1 MRTATEMLSKS
12 EITRKGRDGNAHS
25 TPPRPRHLPQNC
37 QKNYLVAS
45 APRPAP
51 TRPCDLSKSLC
62 PIKPAFTHTASASRL

>member
-25 TPPRPRHLPQNC
+25 TPPRPRHLPQN
-37 QKNYLVAS
+37 YLVAS

-51 TRPCDLSKSLC
+51 TRPCDLSNSFC
-62 PIKPAFTHTASASRL
+62 PIKPAFSHTASASRL